1 MGRHRAR
8 AFRPPVLLVAAALTV
23 VVLTAGALVAGT
35 AYVAAGTGPAAGTG
49 SRGAPD
55 DDVGGLVG
63 LDARG
68 TAVLRWWDAARAEAY
83 ADGDAEALA
92 SLYPPGSALARAD
105 LAVLAAYDERGL
117 RVRGPGFEVHEVEVL
132 ESDAD
137 GLVLRVRDRL
147 LRADVHD
154 VTGAV
159 VASLP
164 GTDLRERVLELE
176 RDGPRWVLVSAS

>member
-1 MGRHRAR
+1 M
-8 AFRPPVLLVAAALTV
+8 LVAAALTV

-35 AYVAAGTGPAAGTG
+35 AYVAAGTGAG
-49 SRGAPD
+49 SGAPEVTD
-55 DDVGGLVG
+55 GPGEPDVR
-63 LDARG
+63 A
-68 TAVLRWWDAARAEAY
+68 TAVLRWWDAARAQAY

-105 LAVLAAYDERGL
+105 VAVLSAYDERGL
-117 RVRGPGFEVHEVEVL
+117 RVRGPGFEVHEVRVL
-132 ESDAD
+132 ASDD
-137 GLVLRVRDRL
+137 DRLVLRVRDRL
-147 LRADVHD
+147 LRADVRD

-164 GTDLRERVLELE
+164 GTGLRERVLELE